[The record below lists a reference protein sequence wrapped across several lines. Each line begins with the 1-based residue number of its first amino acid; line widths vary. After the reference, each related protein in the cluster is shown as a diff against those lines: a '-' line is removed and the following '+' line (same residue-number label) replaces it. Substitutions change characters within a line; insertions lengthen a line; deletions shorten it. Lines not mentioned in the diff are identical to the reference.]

1 METLGHRESCPC
13 SLLTTTLIILRLRNR
28 MYVNASEVRKWVS
41 YRLPSPYALGPLV
54 RSTQTHSPSPHP
66 CPLLPPLSVANPP
79 INLPQIHTIQLPL
92 RNLPHHPCRPPRHN
106 TKTRDHHIRRHH
118 TAIQYPH
125 IILDDRELANY
136 DIGSDIDV
144 RADERGFD
152 DGGRANED
160 VVCDF
165 ERVVGKLASS
175 TSVSTP
181 PLTFLSFS
189 TEI

>member
-1 METLGHRESCPC
+1 MGIISP
-13 SLLTTTLIILRLRNR
+13 SLLSFLHAQDPP
-28 MYVNASEVRKWVS
+28 VC
-41 YRLPSPYALGPLV
+41 
-54 RSTQTHSPSPHP
+54 STQTHSPSPHP
-66 CPLLPPLSVANPP
+66 YPPLPPLSVANPP

-92 RNLPHHPCRPPRHN
+92 RNLPHHPRRPPRYN
-106 TKTRDHHIRRHH
+106 TKTRNYHIRRHH
-118 TAIQYPH
+118 TPIQYPH

-160 VVCDF
+160 MVCDF
-165 ERVVGKLASS
+165 ERVVGELASP

-181 PLTFLSFS
+181 PFIYSFS
-189 TEI
+189 ERNCRRGEEKVDVPLV